1 MTPYASAALVASPRL
16 ATTLP
21 QIWHSGRPDRR
32 TGSLCSRPNLEAV
45 IQRGNDQ
52 ELNNYMLAG
61 RESGM
66 TDFQTALK
74 TVQSIVNPADYQLFG
89 K

>member
-1 MTPYASAALVASPRL
+1 MAASMMRCASAALVASPPL
-16 ATTLP
+16 ADNLTTDLA
-21 QIWHSGRPDRR
+21 IAGGRIAVREV
-32 TGSLCSRPNLEAV
+32 CVHAPNLEAV

-66 TDFQTALK
+66 TDFQTA
-74 TVQSIVNPADYQLFG
+74 
-89 K
+89 